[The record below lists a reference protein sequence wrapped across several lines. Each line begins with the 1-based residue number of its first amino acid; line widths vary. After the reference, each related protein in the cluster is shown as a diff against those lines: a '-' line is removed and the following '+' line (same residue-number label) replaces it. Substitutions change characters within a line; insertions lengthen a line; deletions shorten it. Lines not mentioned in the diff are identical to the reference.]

1 MARAL
6 RPLPLVASAATLQQ
20 ILRLEVPIVVQLGAR
35 TMRVSDVIRLLPGSI
50 LELTKNA
57 DAELDILVNNQTV
70 GSGCAVK
77 VGENF
82 GIRITHIGDS
92 ASRLSAMGV
101 GGGVGGGGGRGAE
114 MSPEQMAEAL
124 LAGRM

>member
-1 MARAL
+1 M
-6 RPLPLVASAATLQQ
+6 
-20 ILRLEVPIVVQLGAR
+20 VQLGAR
-35 TMRVSDVIRLLPGSI
+35 TMRVSEVVRLLPGSI
-50 LELTKNA
+50 LELTKSA
-57 DAELDILVNNQTV
+57 DAELDILVNNHLV
-70 GSGCAVK
+70 GTGTAVK

-92 ASRLSAMGV
+92 AARLSAMGV
-101 GGGVGGGGGRGAE
+101 TSGGGGGSGRGAE

>member
-1 MARAL
+1 
-6 RPLPLVASAATLQQ
+6 
-20 ILRLEVPIVVQLGAR
+20 
-35 TMRVSDVIRLLPGSI
+35 MRVSEVVRLLPGSI
-50 LELTKNA
+50 IELTKSA
-57 DAELDILVNNQTV
+57 DAELDILVNNQHV
-70 GSGCAVK
+70 GTGSAVK

-92 ASRLSAMGV
+92 AARLQAMGMHSAS
-101 GGGVGGGGGRGAE
+101 GGASGRGAE

>member
-1 MARAL
+1 
-6 RPLPLVASAATLQQ
+6 
-20 ILRLEVPIVVQLGAR
+20 
-35 TMRVSDVIRLLPGSI
+35 MRVSEVVRLLPGSI
-50 LELTKNA
+50 LELTKSA
-57 DAELDILVNNQTV
+57 DAELDILVNNHLV
-70 GSGCAVK
+70 GTGTAVK

-92 ASRLSAMGV
+92 AARLSAMGV
-101 GGGVGGGGGRGAE
+101 TGSGGGGGSGRGAE